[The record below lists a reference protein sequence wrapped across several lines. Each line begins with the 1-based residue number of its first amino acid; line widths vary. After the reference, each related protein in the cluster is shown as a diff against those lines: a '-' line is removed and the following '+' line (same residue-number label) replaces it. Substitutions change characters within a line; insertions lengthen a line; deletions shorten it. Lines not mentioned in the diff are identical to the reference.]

1 MDDECPLL
9 LIKETFIHEEA
20 IDESWLQPCINNAN
34 KKIQLMEK
42 GAKAKENAN
51 LAFND

>member
-1 MDDECPLL
+1 VDDECPL

-34 KKIQLMEK
+34 KKIQLMKK
-42 GAKAKENAN
+42 GQKAMENAK
-51 LAFND
+51 LPFND